1 MGDSPRTYD
10 APPAGAGATGVE
22 DYVVEARDGAR
33 VGTVVTAIQQDGGR
47 WLVVEA
53 GTPPLRRKRRILP
66 WADVQDVDHDALVV
80 RLGLTERELEDAPQV
95 DKSSELEEGAQ
106 GERRAALAADSTG
119 RVPTGESAGPR
130 DRSLWVVALASAL
143 LGVLALLGV
152 VIAFSLK
159 DVGDTWA
166 WALLVIPAGL
176 LGIAALTAYRLWRDP
191 YERRGT

>member
-1 MGDSPRTYD
+1 MGDPTRTYD

-33 VGTVVTAIQQDGGR
+33 VGTVVTATQQDGER
-47 WLVVEA
+47 WLIVEA
-53 GTPPLRRKRRILP
+53 GTPPVRRTPRILP
-66 WADVQDVDHDALVV
+66 WADVHDVDHDALVV

-95 DKSSELEEGAQ
+95 DKSSEIEEGAQ
-106 GERRAALAADSTG
+106 GERRAALTADSLG

-143 LGVLALLGV
+143 VGILVLLGL
-152 VIAFSLK
+152 VIAFSLN

-166 WALLVIPAGL
+166 WALLVIPAVL
-176 LGIAALTAYRLWRDP
+176 LGIAAVTAYRLWRDP
-191 YERRGT
+191 YERRDT